1 MSGSNRQVEFGAGQL
16 WVTRND
22 VNLGQPFPCGIFQE
36 ITIDFSATNKP
47 LFGGRNF
54 PEFVARGSMK
64 VTGKAKFAEITG
76 QLVNDIFFGQA
87 SGTGLLVIPT
97 AETDTIPGTPYQVTV
112 AGGATFD
119 TDLGVYFTLTGPCG
133 GRLTKVASGPTT
145 GQYSVSGAGVYT
157 FAAAD
162 TTLGVT
168 ITYAKT
174 STGAGQNQKTTIVAT
189 QLGINPIFQ
198 AVFMG
203 QYNGNEVVFKFV
215 NCVANKWSLQTK
227 IEDWLIP
234 EIDFDCFVND
244 AGQLFTWS
252 TIE

>member
-1 MSGSNRQVEFGAGQL
+1 MTASNRQVAFGAGQL

-22 VNLGQPFPCGIFQE
+22 VALGQPFPCGIFQE
-36 ITIDFSATNKP
+36 VTIDFSATNKP

-54 PEFVARGSMK
+54 PEFVARGAFK

-87 SGTGLLVIPT
+87 TTTGLFIPVV
-97 AETDTIPGTPYQVTV
+97 EPWTIPGTPYQVTV
-112 AGGATFD
+112 AGSATWVD
-119 TDLGVYFTLTGPCG
+119 DLGVYYAAVGPGG
-133 GRLTKVASGPTT
+133 GRLVKVASGTPTV
-145 GQYSVSGAGVYT
+145 GQYKVTAGVYT

-162 TTLGVT
+162 TTLGVV
-168 ITYAKT
+168 ITYTKT
-174 STGAGQNQKTTIVAT
+174 SAGAGQNQATTVVAAQVGT
-189 QLGINPIFQ
+189 NPIFQ

-203 QYNGNEVVFKFV
+203 QYNGNDVVFKFL
-215 NCVANKWSLQTK
+215 NCVANKWSLQSK

-234 EIDFDCFVND
+234 EIDFDCFIND

-252 TIE
+252 TVE